1 MQYREYGKEN
11 SDVIVFLHGGGMSWW
26 NFRDAAE
33 QLQSDYRV
41 ILPILDGHGGSDR
54 EFTTIEENAEEII
67 AFLDREFGGTV
78 LLMAGVSLGAQIL
91 LEILS
96 RRRNVCRY
104 AVVES
109 AMVIPSKLTY
119 GLIKPVFGSCYGLI
133 RRRWFAK
140 AQAAYLRIPESL
152 FEDYYRDT
160 CRISKESMI
169 AFLQE
174 NAMYSLKDS
183 IRDCAAQATVLVG
196 EKELGTMKNSARL
209 IHKQLPGSTLQIL
222 PGMQHGEY
230 ALSHGPEYADILR
243 RIMMP

>member
-11 SDVIVFLHGGGMSWW
+11 SDVIVLLHGGGLSWW
-26 NFRDAAE
+26 NFRNVAE

-67 AFLDREFGGTV
+67 AFLGREFGGTV

-96 RRRNVCRY
+96 RRRNACRY

-109 AMVIPSKLTY
+109 AMVIPSKLTHD
-119 GLIKPVFGSCYGLI
+119 LIKPAFGSCYGLI

-140 AQAAYLRIPESL
+140 AQAAYLRIPEIL

-183 IRDCAAQATVLVG
+183 IRDCAAQVTVLVG
-196 EKELGTMKNSARL
+196 EKELGTMKSSAEQ
-209 IHKQLPGSTLQIL
+209 ISEAIPGSTLQIL

-230 ALSHGPEYADILR
+230 ALCHSPAYARAIR
-243 RIMMP
+243 RILNP

>member
-1 MQYREYGKEN
+1 MQYREYGKEK
-11 SDVIVFLHGGGMSWW
+11 SDVLVFLHGGGLSWW
-26 NFRDAAE
+26 NFRDVAE

-67 AFLDREFGGTV
+67 AFLDKEFGGTV

-96 RRRNVCRY
+96 QRNNICRY

-119 GLIKPVFGSCYGLI
+119 GLIKPAFGSCYGLI

-183 IRDCAAQATVLVG
+183 IRDCAAQVTVLVG
-196 EKELGTMKNSARL
+196 EKELGTMKSSAEL
-209 IHKQLPGSTLQIL
+209 ISEAIPGSTLQIL

-230 ALSHGPEYADILR
+230 ALSHGPAYADTLR
-243 RIMMP
+243 KIMMP